1 MVPVRAVTA
10 PLLHPLGEVQYET
23 HSLDVEALT
32 CQRCNTPMVVLAFL
46 TDPAVVKR
54 ILDHLKLPSA
64 SPPLAPARGPVELD
78 DMFFEDVEDARFT
91 DLATDPWPEKAQGH
105 ARSPP

>member
-1 MVPVRAVTA
+1 MTEPTRIFVDRGSMASE
-10 PLLHPLGEVQYET
+10 EV
-23 HSLDVEALT
+23 LT
-32 CQRCNTPMVVLAFL
+32 DSLAFL

-78 DMFFEDVEDARFT
+78 DMFFEDARFT
-91 DLATDPWPEKAQGH
+91 DLATDPWPEKAKGH